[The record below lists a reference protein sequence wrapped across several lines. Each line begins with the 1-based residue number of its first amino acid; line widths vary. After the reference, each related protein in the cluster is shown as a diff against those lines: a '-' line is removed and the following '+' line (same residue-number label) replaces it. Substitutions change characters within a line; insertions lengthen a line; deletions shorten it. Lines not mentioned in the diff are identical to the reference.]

1 MIMLE
6 KLKEKILSGGNA
18 EADDIPVLFSAQTD
32 ELCAAADEIREKLC
46 GNDFDLCA
54 ILNGKSGKCGE
65 DCKFC
70 AQSSKYSGRPQE
82 YPLMSE
88 SEIVRAAEKSALSGV
103 PRFSVVT
110 SGKRLNGK
118 EVDSL
123 CESIRA
129 VKEKVGVSVC
139 VSVGLLG
146 KEAYKKLRDAG
157 AERAHCNLETSERYF
172 PHICSTHTYADK
184 IAALEN
190 AKAAGLG
197 ICSGGIMGLGE
208 TRSDRAAMAFALRNL
223 GVESVPINFLN
234 PICGTPFEN
243 NVLLSDDEK
252 RRTVA
257 LFRFILPTAYVR
269 LAGGRGLIADKGEA
283 CFRSGAN
290 AAITGDMLTTAGIS
304 AQTDIAM
311 LKDSGFNPKVFNGAA
326 RK

>member
-1 MIMLE
+1 
-6 KLKEKILSGGNA
+6 
-18 EADDIPVLFSAQTD
+18 
-32 ELCAAADEIREKLC
+32 
-46 GNDFDLCA
+46 
-54 ILNGKSGKCGE
+54 
-65 DCKFC
+65 
-70 AQSSKYSGRPQE
+70 
-82 YPLMSE
+82 
-88 SEIVRAAEKSALSGV
+88 
-103 PRFSVVT
+103 
-110 SGKRLNGK
+110 
-118 EVDSL
+118 
-123 CESIRA
+123 
-129 VKEKVGVSVC
+129 
-139 VSVGLLG
+139 
-146 KEAYKKLRDAG
+146 
-157 AERAHCNLETSERYF
+157 
-172 PHICSTHTYADK
+172 
-184 IAALEN
+184 
-190 AKAAGLG
+190 
-197 ICSGGIMGLGE
+197 MGLGE